1 MLRWDGTKSSCALTL
16 LIAFSSISPLASRAS
31 AQQAPAA
38 APTSEARD
46 RARVAYS
53 TGQTAFR
60 AGNFTEA
67 LTQFEAAYAAVPN
80 PVVFKSIAECHE
92 RLGHV
97 REAVTAFER
106 YLNETTSINDR
117 AAIEAR
123 VADLRSRPGRLA
135 VATTPTGASIS
146 VDGTSRGG
154 APLTLE
160 LAPGEHTVVVSAT
173 GRESVTRNV
182 TLSFADEQSLAI
194 ELPAIAVAVAP
205 TPTTPVATTT
215 TTTTTTTET
224 TETTETAAATTE
236 STETAETADEARA
249 SEAIAE
255 AANAGPSD
263 GMKIAMWSAVGV
275 GAVGLVSGSVLGF
288 LALGAQRDFDD
299 EPLQATADK
308 GRDYAIFAD
317 MSFLIAAG
325 GALTALTLFLTEG
338 QEAPAAEATEG
349 ATAARE
355 SLRWSVAPIAAPN
368 AGGLTARIDF

>member
-16 LIAFSSISPLASRAS
+16 LIAFSSISPLVSRAS

-46 RARVAYS
+46 RARIAYGS
-53 TGQTAFR
+53 GQTAFR
-60 AGNFTEA
+60 AGNFAEA
-67 LTQFEAAYAAVPN
+67 LTQFETAYAAVPN
-80 PVVFKSIAECHE
+80 PIVFKSIAECHE

-123 VADLRSRPGRLA
+123 VAGLRSRPGRLA
-135 VATTPTGASIS
+135 IATTPTGASIS

-154 APLTLE
+154 APLALE

-194 ELPAIAVAVAP
+194 ELPSIVVAATPAP
-205 TPTTPVATTT
+205 TAPVATTT
-215 TTTTTTTET
+215 TTS
-224 TETTETAAATTE
+224 TETTETAAAE
-236 STETAETADEARA
+236 STETDDEARA
-249 SEAIAE
+249 SDAIAE

-338 QEAPAAEATEG
+338 QEAPAAEGADG
-349 ATAARE
+349 ATASRD
-355 SLRWSVAPIAAPN
+355 SVRWSVAPIAAPN
-368 AGGLTARIDF
+368 AGGLTARVDF